1 MLPGPSYK
9 RGPPKG
15 YIQAIEQRW
24 HQVESLLGAVLSCPD
39 TRVRQIIA
47 DIRQDDL
54 AREILNRVDTGPFVS
69 ANVHSATK
77 WSKLFDPNL
86 QGPSGKLSQPAGATK
101 EDFFACIFR
110 SNEASARDSPRS
122 RRQSR
127 ISREIVS
134 SSRGK

>member
-1 MLPGPSYK
+1 VSVLCTSAGDEVDILFSGPSYK

-39 TRVRQIIA
+39 TRVRQVIA

-69 ANVHSATK
+69 ADVLSTTK
-77 WSKLFDPNL
+77 WSKLL
-86 QGPSGKLSQPAGATK
+86 
-101 EDFFACIFR
+101 I
-110 SNEASARDSPRS
+110 
-122 RRQSR
+122 
-127 ISREIVS
+127 
-134 SSRGK
+134 